1 MSDDLYARYMKA
13 AAASRAHRRECSQC
27 SPDALCAAGLRL
39 HESFTRLQDAY
50 LAQQKK
56 KKR

>member
-1 MSDDLYARYMKA
+1 MADDLYARYMKS

-27 SPDALCAAGLRL
+27 SPDARCAAGLRL

-50 LAQQKK
+50 LSQQKK
-56 KKR
+56 KR